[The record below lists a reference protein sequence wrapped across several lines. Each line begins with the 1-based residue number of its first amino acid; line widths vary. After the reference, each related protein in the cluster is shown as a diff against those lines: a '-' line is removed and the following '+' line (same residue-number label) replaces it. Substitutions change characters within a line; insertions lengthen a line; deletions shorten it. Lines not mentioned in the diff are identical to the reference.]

1 MNDWLDYKGSG
12 SSRAY
17 MGDYTGATIGHAFFS
32 REKIDDGVKAV
43 GDVITL
49 PFKTGELGR
58 QLKAYADLISAKRE
72 RYDQL
77 VDKANKCAADAKNLF
92 KLADRD
98 KNKRQYEQYKREAE
112 KIASDINKIKND
124 ANEDIS
130 KYQQHVRNNEI
141 LGPII
146 RAIEDSAKS
155 LPAVMSMTFDSAMTN
170 RR

>member
-17 MGDYTGATIGHAFFS
+17 MGNTMQHAFKF
-32 REKIDDGVKAV
+32 REKIDKGVKAV
-43 GDVITL
+43 GDVVAL

-58 QLKAYADLISAKRE
+58 QLQAYANLISAKRE

-77 VDKANKCAADAKNLF
+77 VSKANKCAEDAKNLF

-98 KNKRQYEQYKREAE
+98 KNKRAYEQYKREAE
-112 KIASDINKIKND
+112 RVAADINKIKND
-124 ANEDIS
+124 ANSDIS
-130 KYQQHVRNNEI
+130 RYQQHVRDNEI

-146 RAIEDSAKS
+146 KAIEDSAKT
-155 LPAVMSMTFDSAMTN
+155 LPSIMSMTFDSTMVN